1 MVFKA
6 SNKKTRETFAVKIML
21 KKGNK
26 KEDVEKEVCVLKK
39 LNHPNILSFSDYIEC
54 GNEYVLVMEL

>member
-6 SNKKTRETFAVKIML
+6 SNKKTRDSYAVKIML

-26 KEDVEKEVCVLKK
+26 KEDVEKEVGVLKK
-39 LNHPNILSFSDYIEC
+39 VNHPNILSFTDYIEC
-54 GNEYVLVMEL
+54 GNEYVLVTEL